1 MKLNVEKVLS
11 SSTLPRTITMAS
23 STNFKY
29 FDKLSTTIAFEAKCL
44 GNQAMNAKHHD
55 YCFSSLYRKKKFV
68 NQTMLDT
75 T

>member
-11 SSTLPRTITMAS
+11 SSTLPRTMTMVS
-23 STNFKY
+23 STSFRY
-29 FDKLSTTIAFEAKCL
+29 FDKLSTTIAFEAKCP
-44 GNQAMNAKHHD
+44 GNQVTNAKHHD
-55 YCFSSLYRKKKFV
+55 YCFSSLYILKKIV